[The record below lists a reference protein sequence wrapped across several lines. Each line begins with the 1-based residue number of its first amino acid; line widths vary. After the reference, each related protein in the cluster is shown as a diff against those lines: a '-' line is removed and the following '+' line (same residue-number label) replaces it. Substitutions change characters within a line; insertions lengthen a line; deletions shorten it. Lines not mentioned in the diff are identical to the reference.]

1 MPTTFEELDD
11 PLKPVTSADIY
22 PRARI
27 SDGRGLKLSW
37 PHAGD
42 ARRSQVGNSSVGPG
56 HGPQNCHVNHP
67 HMVHVSSR
75 DIAMHYYQ
83 FTGLESESGRPVL
96 EVPLPWNPISE
107 LVEHEELFEY
117 CKTAS
122 SFVNLVL
129 TPD

>member
-1 MPTTFEELDD
+1 M
-11 PLKPVTSADIY
+11 
-22 PRARI
+22 
-27 SDGRGLKLSW
+27 
-37 PHAGD
+37 
-42 ARRSQVGNSSVGPG
+42 Q
-56 HGPQNCHVNHP
+56 
-67 HMVHVSSR
+67 
-75 DIAMHYYQ
+75 YYQ